1 MTAYRDLLPV
11 FVLTGYLGSGKTTL
25 LNALLRDPALADA
38 AVLINEFGDVGL
50 DHELVVS
57 VDREIV
63 LLASGCV
70 CCAIREDLKE
80 ALLALH
86 ARRERGEVPRFGR
99 VLVETT
105 GLADP
110 APIAGTLMSDRQ
122 LRHHFRLAGIVATV
136 DALCGPVQLDRQAE
150 TLRQVLAADRLVVTK
165 SDLVTPAAT
174 AALGA
179 RLARL
184 NGAAELLVAVSGDV
198 AADRILSSDLHADR
212 HLDESRDPF
221 APVGPLVPLA
231 DPPHAEGLH
240 SFTLRFDTPLD
251 WTAFG
256 VWLTL
261 LLHTHGERVLR
272 VKGLLNV
279 RGVETPV
286 VVNGVQH
293 VVHPPFHLA
302 AWPGEDRRSRI
313 VFIVR
318 DLTRDQIER
327 SLAVFNRLGAG
338 V

>member
-50 DHELVVS
+50 DHELVENI
-57 VDREIV
+57 DRETV

-70 CCAIREDLKE
+70 CCSIREDLKE
-80 ALLALH
+80 ALLTLF

-110 APIAGTLMSDRQ
+110 APIAATLMSDHQ
-122 LRHHFRLAGIVATV
+122 LRHHFRLAAIVATV
-136 DALCGPVQLDRQAE
+136 DALCGPAQLDAHAE

-165 SDLVTPAAT
+165 SDLVAPEAT
-174 AALGA
+174 AALCA

-184 NGAAELLVAVSGDV
+184 NGAAEILVAVSGDV
-198 AADRILSSDLHADR
+198 AADRILSADLQADR
-212 HLDESRDPF
+212 YVEAGVTEL
-221 APVGPLVPLA
+221 GPLVPVA
-231 DPPHAEGLH
+231 EAPHAAGLH
-240 SFTLRFDTPLD
+240 SFTLRFDAPLD

-256 VWLTL
+256 VWLTM

-279 RGVETPV
+279 IGVDTPV

-293 VVHPPFHLA
+293 VVHPPFHLP

-318 DLTRDQIER
+318 DLTRDQIEG
-327 SLAVFNRLGAG
+327 SLAVFNSLA
-338 V
+338 